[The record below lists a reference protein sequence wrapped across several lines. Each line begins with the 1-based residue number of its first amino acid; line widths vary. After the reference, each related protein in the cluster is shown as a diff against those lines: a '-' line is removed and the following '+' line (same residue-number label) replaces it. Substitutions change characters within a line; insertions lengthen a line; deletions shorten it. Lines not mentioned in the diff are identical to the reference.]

1 MILTFQ
7 MSPLAGGQGLC
18 DIDTV
23 WFRVTQKKQSLP
35 KWLVEAYDLPIN
47 VKIIESPLAQGALK
61 IRVFKSEVGQN
72 VKGLGCF
79 KIGVFKGWGVQE

>member
-61 IRVFKSEVGQN
+61 IRVFKGQGI
-72 VKGLGCF
+72 KTEGIQGLGYLR
-79 KIGVFKGWGVQE
+79 IRVFKG

>member
-47 VKIIESPLAQGALK
+47 VKILESPLGCLK
-61 IRVFKSEVGQN
+61 IRVLKNEGFQ
-72 VKGLGCF
+72 GLG
-79 KIGVFKGWGVQE
+79 